1 MECWVDMTEDSEE
14 NDPSDNNEVIKEE
27 VSLQFHLY
35 LLMFAIIYYGSLVI
49 KINEEVEE
57 N

>member
-1 MECWVDMTEDSEE
+1 MTEDSEE

>member
-1 MECWVDMTEDSEE
+1 MECWVEMIKDSEE
-14 NDPSDNNEVIKEE
+14 DDPPDNNEVIKEE

-35 LLMFAIIYYGSLVI
+35 ILMFAIIYYNSCFI

>member
-1 MECWVDMTEDSEE
+1 MIKDSEE
-14 NDPSDNNEVIKEE
+14 DDPPDNNEVIKEE

-35 LLMFAIIYYGSLVI
+35 ILMFAIIYYNSCFI

>member
-1 MECWVDMTEDSEE
+1 MTEDSEE

-27 VSLQFHLY
+27 VNLQFHLY
-35 LLMFAIIYYGSLVI
+35 LFMLTIIYYGLWVI